1 MLTVLAVWFTWYV
14 LAPIVFVIG
23 VLVLSWVFIA
33 GVILIEK
40 VEVKRKSIRKKRI
53 LNAEKTIE

>member
-14 LAPIVFVIG
+14 LAPIIFVIG

-53 LNAEKTIE
+53 LNAEKTTE